1 MKSSIAVELK
11 GLSNL
16 PVGVATVRLSVNQNP
31 RFRELAF
38 PAVLLGICCAA
49 FGLLIPWLGFFQDD
63 WYQIWFGRSFGSS
76 VYLNYYAEERPFM
89 APLYLLTTS
98 FVGTSPTNWQIFA
111 LAMRWLAGL
120 SVYWSLRQ
128 VWPRQRWLSGVIASL
143 FVIYPGFRQQAASV
157 IYSHYFLQFSIQM
170 SSIGFMA
177 LAMRA
182 HRLHK
187 NRHFAPFMA
196 LSLSGALVG
205 VFASEYFFGLELIRP
220 ICLWLISGE
229 DSASKTWE
237 RLKQSFGLWLP
248 YLAIL
253 GSFLFWRLFVF
264 QFPTYQPIY
273 NQLPDASL
281 MELTKQLAVTIGR
294 DLIEMGGLVW
304 ALPVKVLVESGAEL
318 PSTLAAIIL
327 VIISA
332 TGVGFYLYRLS
343 LGSAPEQG
351 TIVQN
356 MPERHEAKQILGSGV
371 VGMLAA
377 GWPFW
382 FVGLPVDLGINS
394 GSRFGIAFMLPASLI
409 LGGLV
414 GLAANVPVKRNQLVV
429 NIWLALLIGLGV
441 GQAFKDMNYFRQL
454 HSNQATFFQELA
466 WRVPQLKP
474 GTTILVNNQDQHLM
488 SGDNALTAALNWIY
502 DPEPPYSLD
511 YMLFYIPARLESGS
525 LPGLKL
531 GLTFNKQFRTT
542 SFQGATGKML
552 VVYDAYP
559 HCLRVLDANIDTD
572 LPRPV
577 DMPKAL
583 KAAIPLSDFA
593 LIDPAPRTA
602 AQLSHALFRYLP
614 SEDSW
619 CAMYEKADLARQQG
633 DWQMIVKLAE
643 QAFTSPIT
651 VDNTYELLP
660 YIEGYARCGMMEKA
674 RELSLRA
681 SKAIPEGRQNTK
693 EILCKTWTRLEDE
706 AGVDAS
712 KLLNELGCR

>member
-1 MKSSIAVELK
+1 M
-11 GLSNL
+11 
-16 PVGVATVRLSVNQNP
+16 
-31 RFRELAF
+31 
-38 PAVLLGICCAA
+38 AA
-49 FGLLIPWLGFFQDD
+49 
-63 WYQIWFGRSFGSS
+63 
-76 VYLNYYAEERPFM
+76 
-89 APLYLLTTS
+89 LYLLTTPLI
-98 FVGTSPTNWQIFA
+98 GTTPTNWQIFA

-128 VWPRQRWLSGVIASL
+128 VWPRQRWLSGVIAAL

-182 HRLHK
+182 HRQHR
-187 NRHFAPFMA
+187 NRRYALFMA
-196 LSLSGALVG
+196 LSLSGTLVG

-220 ICLWLISGE
+220 ACLWWVNGE
-229 DSASKTWE
+229 DPASKIWP
-237 RLKQSFGLWLP
+237 RLKRSLAQWLP
-248 YLAIL
+248 YLAVL
-253 GSFLFWRLFVF
+253 GSFLFWRLFIF

-273 NQLPDASL
+273 KQSPDANL
-281 MELTKQLAVTIGR
+281 LGLGKQLAVTIGR

-304 ALPVKVLVESGAEL
+304 ALPVKVLGESGAEL
-318 PSTLAAIIL
+318 PSTLAAIVL
-327 VIISA
+327 AVISA
-332 TGVGFYLYRLS
+332 TGIGFYFYRLS
-343 LGSAPEQG
+343 LGSAFEPG
-351 TIVQN
+351 AFVQN
-356 MPERHEAKQILGSGV
+356 TPERNEARQILFSGV

-394 GSRFGIAFMLPASLI
+394 GSRFGIAFMLPASMI
-409 LGGLV
+409 WGGLV
-414 GLAANVPVKRNQLVV
+414 GLAANIPGKRNHLVLTTG
-429 NIWLALLIGLGV
+429 LALVIGLGV
-441 GQAFKDMNYFRQL
+441 GQAFKDTNYFRQV
-454 HSNQATFFQELA
+454 HRSQATFYQELA

-511 YMLFYIPARLESGS
+511 YMVFYIPARLESGT

-531 GLTFNKQFRTT
+531 GLRFNKQFRTT

-559 HCLRVLDANIDTD
+559 HCLRVLDANIDAD

-583 KAAIPLSDFA
+583 KAAILLSDLE
-593 LIDPAPRTA
+593 LIDPAPKLP
-602 AQLSHALFRYLP
+602 AQLAHALFRYLP

-619 CAMYEKADLARQQG
+619 CANYEKADLARQQG
-633 DWQMIVKLAE
+633 EWQAIVKLAE
-643 QAFTSPIT
+643 QAFATPVT

-660 YIEGYARCGMMEKA
+660 YIEGYARSGMLEKA
-674 RELSLRA
+674 RELSLQA
-681 SKAIPEGRQNTK
+681 SKVIPEGRQNTK
-693 EILCKTWTRLEDE
+693 AILCKTWTRLEDE

-712 KLLNELGCR
+712 KVLNELGCR